1 MADNTN
7 HSRQSSK
14 VALKISLVAILTAVV
29 VVFTMVPKIATP
41 VVKGYISLCDVVI
54 CFAAFLFGP
63 WVAAIAGG
71 LGSALADLLGG
82 YAQWAPF
89 SLIVHGLQ
97 GMIMGCIALPTKKK
111 NQTTLNTPVWRMALA
126 GVVGMVVMVAG
137 YYLTASLFYG
147 FEPALV
153 EVPLNL
159 LQSGVGVIIGIIVAK
174 STVLAYPPVLSFMR

>member
-111 NQTTLNTPVWRMALA
+111 NQTTLNTPVWRM
-126 GVVGMVVMVAG
+126 VVMVAG